1 MCLILIALKS
11 HPVYKLIIA
20 GNRDEFFE
28 RPTAQ
33 ATFWE
38 DAPDLLAGKDLRAG
52 GTWFGI
58 TKQGRIA
65 AITDYRDPA
74 LLKSNAPSRGELVRN
89 FLLSRERPQAFI
101 NGIAQKAH
109 EYNGFNL
116 IVGGKDEYYWYSNLG
131 GEPRCL
137 EPGIYG
143 LCNHLLD
150 TPWPKVVRGR
160 NAFQRILT
168 EKQHPSPE
176 DFFSIL
182 SDRSTAADEN
192 LPETGV
198 EIEWERMLSSIFVSS
213 QDYGTRSSTLLLVD
227 QYDRVTFMEKVFD
240 MDSNHTATTE
250 IEFQIEQS

>member
-89 FLLSRERPQAFI
+89 FLLSRERPPAFI
-101 NGIAQKAH
+101 DGIAQKAH

-116 IVGGKDEYYWYSNLG
+116 IVAEEDEFYWYSNLVE
-131 GEPRCL
+131 EPRRL
-137 EPGIYG
+137 EPGLYG

-160 NAFQRILT
+160 NALQSILT
-168 EKQHPSPE
+168 EKKHPSPE

-182 SDRSTAADEN
+182 SDRTIAATEN

-227 QYDRVTFMEKVFD
+227 LYDRVTFMEKVFD
-240 MDSNHTATTE
+240 ANSNHTATTK
-250 IEFQIEQS
+250 IDFQIEQS

>member
-1 MCLILIALKS
+1 MCLILLALKS

-33 ATFWE
+33 AVFWE

-58 TKQGRIA
+58 TKQGRLA

-74 LLKSNAPSRGELVRN
+74 LLKSNAPSRGGLVSR

-101 NGIAQKAH
+101 NGIAKKAH

-116 IVGGKDEYYWYSNLG
+116 VVGKREEFYWYSNLVE
-131 GEPRCL
+131 EPRHL

-143 LCNHLLD
+143 LSNHLLD

-160 NAFQRILT
+160 NAFRRILT
-168 EKQHPSPE
+168 EQKDPSPE
-176 DFFSIL
+176 DFFSLL
-182 SDRSTAADEN
+182 SDRSTADDN
-192 LPETGV
+192 SLPDTGV

-227 QYDRVTFMEKVFD
+227 LYDRVTFIEKVFD
-240 MDSNHTATTE
+240 ADSNHTATTK
-250 IEFQIEQS
+250 IEFQIES

>member
-11 HPVYKLIIA
+11 HPVYKLIMA

-38 DAPDLLAGKDLRAG
+38 DTPDLLAGKDLRAG

-65 AITDYRDPA
+65 AITDYRDLA
-74 LLKSNAPSRGELVRN
+74 LLKSNTPSRGELVRN

-101 NGIAQKAH
+101 DGIAQKAH
-109 EYNGFNL
+109 QYNGFNL
-116 IVGGKDEYYWYSNLG
+116 IVGEKDEFCWYSNLVD
-131 GEPRCL
+131 EPRRL

-150 TPWPKVVRGR
+150 TPWPKVVRSR
-160 NAFQRILT
+160 NAFQSILT
-168 EKQHPSPE
+168 EKKHPSPE

-182 SDRSTAADEN
+182 SDRSTAADKN

-213 QDYGTRSSTLLLVD
+213 QEYGTRSSTLLLVD
-227 QYDRVTFMEKVFD
+227 QYDRVTFIEKVFD

-250 IEFQIEQS
+250 IEFQIES

>member
-1 MCLILIALKS
+1 MCLILIAFKS

-74 LLKSNAPSRGELVRN
+74 LLKSTAPSRGGLVRN

-116 IVGGKDEYYWYSNLG
+116 IVGEKDEFCWYSNLVE
-131 GEPRCL
+131 EPRCL

-160 NAFQRILT
+160 NAFQSILT
-168 EKQHPSPE
+168 EKKHPSPE

-198 EIEWERMLSSIFVSS
+198 KIEWERMLSSIFVSS

-227 QYDRVTFMEKVFD
+227 QYDRVTFIEKVFD
-240 MDSNHTATTE
+240 ADSNHTATTK
-250 IEFQIEQS
+250 IDFQIEQS